1 MKLLQP
7 QQVLG
12 QSTAEIAGA
21 YGIIQKPAVKKKP
34 SKKDEIL
41 VPNFDRDV
49 EDLKMIN

>member
-21 YGIIQKPAVKKKP
+21 YGIPKPAVKKKP